1 MQFTIV
7 LSMVF
12 AIFIAVFALQNASI
26 ITINL
31 LWYKLNLSQA
41 VVILGSALFGIL
53 VMIPFDVVRR
63 IRNSIKI
70 AELKN
75 KIKNLDQE
83 ISILKNNEEP
93 NTIDD
98 LTKIEDEIKTD

>member
-98 LTKIEDEIKTD
+98 LTKIENEIKTD